1 MMKNPNF
8 LCSLI
13 FLAVASIS
21 GTVLAAPGGGQ
32 SGVSNMGRMGGMGST
47 AGVGQ
52 PHGGGGQPHGGGQP
66 QGGGHGYGN
75 YGHGYYGHGYYG
87 HGHGYYGPG
96 YGFGIYLGAPYYPYP
111 YYPYPYYPYYPYPYY
126 AYPYYPPVVVE
137 TAPAE
142 PPVYIEQGTPQLSAP
157 QEPSQEANSYWYH
170 CAKPD
175 GYYPYVKECPSGWE
189 KVKPMPTPQQ

>member
-1 MMKNPNF
+1 MMKNPNL

-21 GTVLAAPGGGQ
+21 GTVLAAPPGG
-32 SGVSNMGRMGGMGST
+32 
-47 AGVGQ
+47 GQ
-52 PHGGGGQPHGGGQP
+52 PHGGGGQPHGGGQSY
-66 QGGGHGYGN
+66 GGGHGY
-75 YGHGYYGHGYYG
+75 YGQGHGYYG
-87 HGHGYYGPG
+87 HGHGYYGPS
-96 YGFGIYLGAPYYPYP
+96 YGFGIYLGAP

-137 TAPAE
+137 TVPAE